1 MWLIYS
7 VLRGLV
13 SYRFQRHGYK
23 AVSLNV
29 QVASIFIYGR
39 RAERFWLGSFVEFL
53 RGSSQSPWAATFVA
67 GWTEA
72 RMHMNYPYLY
82 LGTAYSTGTRF
93 LDKCCTASE
102 QEFHCVR
109 VILFIN
115 NAMTDPFAINCNV
128 HVRRKRTMVSC
139 F

>member
-1 MWLIYS
+1 
-7 VLRGLV
+7 
-13 SYRFQRHGYK
+13 
-23 AVSLNV
+23 
-29 QVASIFIYGR
+29 
-39 RAERFWLGSFVEFL
+39 
-53 RGSSQSPWAATFVA
+53 
-67 GWTEA
+67 
-72 RMHMNYPYLY
+72 MHMNYPYLY

-93 LDKCCTASE
+93 LDKGCTASE

-115 NAMTDPFAINCNV
+115 NAMTDPFAISCNV